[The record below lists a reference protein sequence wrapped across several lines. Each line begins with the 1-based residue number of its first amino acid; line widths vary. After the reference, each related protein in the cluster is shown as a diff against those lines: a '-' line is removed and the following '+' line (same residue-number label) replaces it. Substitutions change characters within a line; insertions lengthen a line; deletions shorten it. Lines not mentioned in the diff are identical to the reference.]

1 MPARECS
8 SSLPALHLRLPF
20 GSPSPPLIKQC
31 AAAVPPLPLYRPRT
45 AVLPQL
51 VADLVRQRKCML
63 PASTLGCL
71 EGLRFPD
78 VVEPVA
84 GGGGGGGG
92 KKKRRKKE
100 KQRDDVD
107 KGFLEAQASS
117 SSSSGEGEGVMCVH
131 V

>member
-84 GGGGGGGG
+84 GDGGGS
-92 KKKRRKKE
+92 KKKRRKKKE
-100 KQRDDVD
+100 KERDDVD
-107 KGFLEAQASS
+107 KGFMEAQV
-117 SSSSGEGEGVMCVH
+117 SGRRGLQGCTCAV
-131 V
+131 